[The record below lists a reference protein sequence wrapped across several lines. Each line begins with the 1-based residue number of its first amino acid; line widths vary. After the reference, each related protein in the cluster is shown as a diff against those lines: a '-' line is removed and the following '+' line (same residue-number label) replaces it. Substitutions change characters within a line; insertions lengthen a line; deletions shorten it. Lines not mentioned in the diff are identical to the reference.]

1 MARVPYASVVSSLM
15 YAMMCTRLY
24 IYYAIGLVSWFQ
36 LELDLEYIN
45 TSEGK
50 LTLCFIIRNLDLC
63 LAGYKDVA
71 WGCVD
76 QDEHKLI
83 PGHAFLLIDDIIS

>member
-1 MARVPYASVVSSLM
+1 MKYLFVFCKYERNNLNPGRNSLTIDTEALACVIKKRKMARVPCASVVSSLM

-50 LTLCFIIRNLDLC
+50 LTLMF
-63 LAGYKDVA
+63 YY
-71 WGCVD
+71 
-76 QDEHKLI
+76 
-83 PGHAFLLIDDIIS
+83 